1 MRLGPGAMVAA
12 AFIGPGTVTTAA
24 AAGMTTG
31 VGLLWAVMFSV
42 VATLVLQELSLRSAL
57 VTQRDLASLMR
68 SLGER
73 HWWQLPFMILIVLAI
88 GVGNAAY
95 QSGNLSGAGLGL
107 SAAFDLT
114 MTSVVSLSALIA
126 GTLIYLDRYKLVE
139 QVLVAIV
146 AVMALLF
153 CGLAIALLPN
163 LLAQPASIWLPNL
176 SQQHLTTTL
185 ALIGTTVVP
194 YNLFLHA
201 TAVRKRWSATP
212 LPQALREAR
221 LESALSILIGGL
233 ITTAIV
239 IIAASA
245 SASIEDKGVILG
257 LMATVEN
264 ALPGWGS
271 IAVGCGLFAAGITSS
286 ITAPLAAGWAVS
298 GALGKMSSERDVS
311 KWVALGVLA
320 IGCLFALVTTRPT
333 ALIISAQA
341 TNALLLPIIAIA
353 LLFVARSQ
361 TLLGNARNRPLTN
374 AVTVLI
380 VIMVSGLALRKL
392 IALW

>member
-24 AAGMTTG
+24 AAGITSG

-68 SLGER
+68 SLGEQ
-73 HWWQLPFMILIVLAI
+73 HWWQLPFMLLIVLAI

-107 SAAFDLT
+107 SAAFDLPIAYIIG
-114 MTSVVSLSALIA
+114 LSSLIA
-126 GTLIYLDRYKLVE
+126 GTLIYLDRYQLVE
-139 QVLVAIV
+139 RVLVVIV
-146 AVMALLF
+146 ALMALLF
-153 CGLAIALLPN
+153 CGLALVLLPN
-163 LLAQPASIWLPNL
+163 LMAQPASIWLPNF

-221 LESALSILIGGL
+221 LESAVSILIGGL

-245 SASIEDKGVILG
+245 STSVTDQGVILG
-257 LMATVEN
+257 LMATLEQ
-264 ALPGWGS
+264 ALPGWGN
-271 IAVGCGLFAAGITSS
+271 AVVGSGLFAAGITSS
-286 ITAPLAAGWAVS
+286 ITAPLAAGWAVN
-298 GALGKMSSERDVS
+298 GALGKTSSNEDIS
-311 KWVALGVLA
+311 KWVALSVLA
-320 IGCLFALVTTRPT
+320 IGAIFALVATRPT

-361 TLLGNARNRPLTN
+361 TLLGDARNRPLTN
-374 AVTVLI
+374 AIAMII
-380 VIMVSGLALRKL
+380 VIVVSGLTLRKL
-392 IALW
+392 MGLW